1 MSTVENPDE
10 SLIAVTALDC
20 RFPGAPDTEAFW
32 DLLVSERHGL
42 TRHTLDELTQRGVP
56 PRLLQHP
63 AYVPVGGV
71 IDDQDRFDPE
81 PFGLTD
87 AEAALMDPQQRLFLE
102 ACWRALE
109 AAGHGNGTGAGAVG
123 VFAGAA
129 HSDYL
134 MRNLAHR
141 YTSAA
146 SDPVG
151 SLQTAMATVGDYLPL
166 QVAHRLG
173 LTGPAIAVNTTCS
186 TSLVAV
192 HLAAQSLLAGECDTA
207 LAGGASLIVPQGL
220 GYLYVPDGIFSVDGR
235 VRTFS
240 AEGTGIV
247 HSQGVGVAVLRRLA
261 DARADG
267 DPVLAVLHGSAVNN
281 DGADKTGF
289 TAPSPRGQTRVIAEA
304 LAVAGVEAR
313 QISHVEA
320 HGTATRLGDVVEIG
334 ALRRVFGSTGPAWCA
349 LGSVKSNIGHA
360 NSAAGIAG
368 FAKTVLALHHGVLP
382 ASLDAEPLNPEL
394 HLDDSP
400 FTVARRTADWPGSR
414 YAGVS
419 SFGIGG
425 TNCHIVLGS
434 APAVSNPEPD
444 PRPQL
449 VVLSATSDAALA
461 ESVTDVADTVH
472 TTSVAPADLAYTLH
486 DGRPFR
492 RHRVAAVITGDRV
505 GDRAALRTAVRRAAG
520 TRVPKVVFLFPGGGA
535 QYPGMGRGLMADE
548 PEFADTVRECGA
560 LFDEP
565 GRPRLTELIAADRAD
580 PAALRLARDP
590 AYGLPA
596 LFTVSLATARVLIR
610 WGVRP
615 DVVVGHSL
623 GEYVAAVVAGALPV
637 ADAAALVRIR
647 SRGMSRAAGQG
658 AMLAVP
664 LPETEVATLLTDHP
678 DLDLAAVN
686 APASCVVSGTEEAV
700 AALESRLDADGVQP
714 TRLRLDAAAH
724 SRLVDPVL
732 PELRAAASGVDART
746 PLVPLT
752 TTLTGG
758 FLTSAP
764 DADHW
769 APHLRS
775 VVRFSDALTTAI
787 GDGPAV
793 VVQTGP
799 GGGLLQLARQHPAV
813 NLTATIATFP
823 EPDEPGDERAA
834 LLTAAG
840 ELWTWG
846 VDISAEALHR
856 PGRQRVVL
864 PGHPFERRPLWID
877 LPEPEAEPTAEA
889 PDEDEPFQVPVWL
902 RVPAPDD
909 AAGIT
914 GRWLVDGP
922 EGDPLV
928 EAVRVHLSAGGVRV
942 ADRAEVAADATIPCA
957 GVIVLDLAPDGDDPA
972 ARVTGA
978 VLRHAELAR
987 LTATWAHD
995 SCLLHV
1001 TRAAQQVESTDRPTP
1016 AAAAGT
1022 AVPRILAQEFP
1033 GLRWRAVDLPVAGA
1047 PDELA
1052 RRVAAEATD
1061 LASGDRTGAEV
1072 ALRGGHRWLR
1082 TVHPWR
1088 PRSDGSTGRTDA
1100 GIALLIGGLGDVG
1113 LTMAEHLAERGWR
1126 VVVTGRTGL
1135 VPDAAPGSPAA
1146 DRIEAVRRL
1155 TDRGLPVQVRA
1166 VDAGDPVA
1174 TGALLRDIV
1183 DRFGRLDLVVHG
1195 AGVVA
1200 STAVTPLR
1208 AVDPEAARGHA
1219 RAKVSAAVAL
1229 RRALVELP
1237 EAARPATVLL
1247 MSSATTLVG
1256 GLGLAPYAAANRY
1269 LDALAEQQGT
1279 EGGTVW
1285 LSVAWD
1291 GWRVGPAGTER
1302 AVASR
1307 HSIGRRDG
1315 MRALDRL
1322 LALAGR
1328 GRVPALVAVSPA
1340 ELRPRLSGGAVGTRQ
1355 HVTPARRNGQAE
1367 NSARGDAEAT
1377 LARVWSELLGFEVSD
1392 RDADFFA
1399 LGGHSLLATRMLAR
1413 LRDEHDVHL
1422 RLQDLLARPT
1432 VASLAALLPTIDGSD
1447 PLLPTAEADGSD
1459 PLPPPADESNPT
1471 GDAGPSAGTA
1481 SPAGPE
1487 FAAAGPNGD
1496 GPREFPLTRVQHAYW
1511 VGGSGGYRLGDVPC
1525 SFHLEHDCPGLD
1537 VARYEDAWN
1546 AVIARHPM
1554 LRAIITPEGRNR
1566 ILDRVPR
1573 YRIRVRDLS
1582 ALDEPVRLEKLS
1594 RIRAEM
1600 VGREPR
1606 PGRWP
1611 LVDIRAAR
1619 LPGGIVRLFVN
1630 VDVLVCDTASFLLW
1644 DRELRAL
1651 YEDPQVELPRVG
1663 TTFAACVAAL
1673 ERRAHSPERDRAAR
1687 YWRDRLD
1694 HLPGPPALPV
1704 RPAQPG
1710 IRPRF
1715 ARRTARLEPAQWQAF
1730 RAEAAR
1736 RGLTP
1741 TAVLLVAYGD
1751 ALAAW
1756 SGQGRFAITLTLFD
1770 RPPVHPDVNL
1780 VVGDFTSLLLH
1791 EVDRSRPGTFAG
1803 DAGEAQ
1809 RTLFRD
1815 LDHREFSALEVLAEK
1830 SARSGATESV
1840 PVVFTSALGLTDP
1853 LGGEH
1858 DLDWMGKPVYG
1869 ISSTPQTWLDH
1880 QVIEQQGALLLQWDV
1895 LENVLPANEADQA
1908 FYGYVDRVRRLA
1920 DEADEWDSPRS
1931 AEPTAAERS
1940 APTGPPHGETTG
1952 TGETAL
1958 LLRAGAAEP
1967 PLFLIHPSGGDVLC
1981 YSELVGLLS
1990 DDRPVVGLTDPALT
2004 GGVEPADIPA
2014 LAKHY
2019 LDAARQ
2025 YQPHGP
2031 YLLGGWSMG
2040 GTLAHEMACLLE
2052 RRGERTALLFMID
2065 SNTPDRIRTLR
2076 GQGAPQ
2082 AIAAVRYLHS
2092 LAAFLDLDLGFGPA
2106 EEAELLGR
2114 ADDEIR
2120 RAVTQRLRD
2129 AGLLSRR
2136 DTADDRLR
2144 VFERHLRI
2152 LGEHQ
2157 AGHLSDPVTRL
2168 LLVRAALP
2176 SPRNSGVGM
2185 GVDDAP
2191 DLSGLGWDGH
2201 VRGPIREV
2209 LVEGHH
2215 YSLLTGGAAKTIAE
2229 HLNETL
2235 AALPHPLRQPSD
2247 LT

>member
-382 ASLDAEPLNPEL
+382 ASLDAEPFNPEL

-565 GRPRLTELIAADRAD
+565 GRPWLTELIEADRAD

-724 SRLVDPVL
+724 SRLVEPVL

-877 LPEPEAEPTAEA
+877 PPEPEAEPTAEA

-1022 AVPRILAQEFP
+1022 AVPRILTQEFP

-1447 PLLPTAEADGSD
+1447 PLLSTAEADGSD

-1582 ALDEPVRLEKLS
+1582 ALDEPVRLERLS

-1741 TAVLLVAYGD
+1741 TAVLLAAYGD

-1908 FYGYVDRVRRLA
+1908 FSGYVDRVRRLA

-2136 DTADDRLR
+2136 DTADIRLR

>member
-1 MSTVENPDE
+1 MNTVESPDS

-32 DLLVSERHGL
+32 DLLLSERHGL
-42 TRHTLDELTQRGVP
+42 TRHTLDELTERGVP
-56 PRLLQHP
+56 PRLREHP

-87 AEAALMDPQQRLFLE
+87 TEAALMDPQQRLFLE

-109 AAGHGNGTGAGAVG
+109 AAGHGNGIGAGAVG

-220 GYLYVPDGIFSVDGR
+220 GYLYVPDGIFSIDGL
-235 VRTFS
+235 VRAFS
-240 AEGTGIV
+240 ADGTGIV

-289 TAPSPRGQTRVIAEA
+289 TAPSPRGQARVITEA

-313 QISHVEA
+313 QISYVEA
-320 HGTATRLGDVVEIG
+320 HGTATRLGDVVEIS
-334 ALRRVFGSTGPAWCA
+334 ALRRVFGSAGPAWCA

-382 ASLDAEPLNPEL
+382 ATLDAEPLNPEL

-400 FTVARRTADWPGSR
+400 FTVARRTADWPGTR

-434 APAVSNPEPD
+434 APAVSTPEPD

-449 VVLSATSDAALA
+449 VLLSATSDAALA

-472 TTSVAPADLAYTLH
+472 TTTVAPADLAYTLH
-486 DGRPFR
+486 SGRPIR
-492 RHRVAAVITGDRV
+492 RHRVAAVVTGDRV
-505 GDRAALRTAVRRAAG
+505 GDSVALRTAVRRAAG
-520 TRVPKVVFLFPGGGA
+520 ASMPKVVFVFPGAGT

-565 GRPRLTELIAADRAD
+565 GRPRLTELIEADRAD

-610 WGVRP
+610 WGIRP

-623 GEYVAAVVAGALPV
+623 GEYVAAVVAGALSV
-637 ADAAALVRIR
+637 ADAAALVRVR
-647 SRGMSRAAGQG
+647 SRGMSRTAGQG
-658 AMLAVP
+658 AMLVVA
-664 LPETEVATLLTDHP
+664 LSETEVVTLLTDHP
-678 DLDLAAVN
+678 DVDLAAVN
-686 APASCVVSGTEEAV
+686 APTSCLVSGAEEAV
-700 AALESRLDADGVQP
+700 AVLEARLVAKGVQT
-714 TRLRLDAAAH
+714 TRLRLDAGAH

-732 PELRAAASGVDART
+732 PELRAAASDVDART
-746 PLVPLT
+746 PLVPLAS
-752 TTLTGG
+752 TLTGG

-764 DADHW
+764 AAGHW

-799 GGGLLQLARQHPAV
+799 GSGLLQLARQHPAV
-813 NLTATIATFP
+813 QLAATIATFP
-823 EPDEPGDERAA
+823 EPDEPGDERAT
-834 LLTAAG
+834 LLAAAG
-840 ELWTWG
+840 DLWTWG
-846 VDISAEALHR
+846 VGISAEALHR
-856 PGRQRVVL
+856 SGRRRVML
-864 PGHPFERRPLWID
+864 PGHPFDRRRLWID
-877 LPEPEAEPTAEA
+877 PPEPEAVPTADA
-889 PDEDEPFQVPVWL
+889 PDENEPFQVPVWL
-902 RVPAPDD
+902 RVPMPDD
-909 AAGIT
+909 SAAIT
-914 GRWLVDGP
+914 GRWLLDGP

-928 EAVRVHLSAGGVRV
+928 EAIRMYLGAAGAQVI
-942 ADRAEVAADATIPCA
+942 DRAEVAADATIPCA
-957 GVIVLDLAPDGDDPA
+957 GVVVLDLAPDGDEPA

-1001 TRAAQQVESTDRPTP
+1001 TRAAQQVESSDRPNP
-1016 AAAAGT
+1016 ASAAGT
-1022 AVPRILAQEFP
+1022 AVPRVLAQEFP
-1033 GLRWRAVDLPVAGA
+1033 GLRWRTVDLPVVGP

-1052 RRVAAEATD
+1052 CRVAEEAVD
-1061 LASGDRTGAEV
+1061 LVTGDLTGAEV
-1072 ALRGGHRWLR
+1072 ALRGRHRWLR
-1082 TVHPWR
+1082 TVNPWR
-1088 PRSDGSTGRTDA
+1088 PRSEGPTDRMDA
-1100 GIALLIGGLGDVG
+1100 GTALLIGGLGDVG
-1113 LTMAEHLAERGWR
+1113 LTMAEHLAERGWQ

-1135 VPDAAPGSPAA
+1135 PLNAAPDSPAA
-1146 DRIEAVRRL
+1146 ARLEAVRRL
-1155 TDRGLPVQVRA
+1155 TDRGLPVEVRA
-1166 VDAGDPVA
+1166 VDAGDPEA

-1183 DRFGRLDLVVHG
+1183 DRFGRVDLVVHG

-1200 STAVTPLR
+1200 STAVSPLR

-1229 RRALVELP
+1229 RRTLVELP
-1237 EAARPATVLL
+1237 EEARPHTVML

-1269 LDALAEQQGT
+1269 LDALAEHQGT
-1279 EGGTVW
+1279 AGGTVW

-1291 GWRVGPAGTER
+1291 GWRVGPGGTER

-1322 LALAGR
+1322 LALTSR
-1328 GRVPALVAVSPA
+1328 GRAPALVAVSPA
-1340 ELRPRLSGGAVGTRQ
+1340 ELRPRLSGEAVD
-1355 HVTPARRNGQAE
+1355 ARRQVASGMRNGVAE
-1367 NSARGDAEAT
+1367 NGARGDAEAA
-1377 LARVWSELLGFEVSD
+1377 LAKVWSELLGFDVSD

-1413 LRDEHDVHL
+1413 LRDEHGVQL

-1432 VASLAALLPTIDGSD
+1432 VASLAALLPT
-1447 PLLPTAEADGSD
+1447 
-1459 PLPPPADESNPT
+1459 ADESDPT
-1471 GDAGPSAGTA
+1471 GDTGPSAGTA

-1487 FAAAGPNGD
+1487 FAEAGPNGD

-1582 ALDEPVRLEKLS
+1582 ALDEPVRLEKLA

-1651 YEDPQVELPRVG
+1651 YEDPHVELPRVG

-1673 ERRAHSPERDRAAR
+1673 ERRAHSPERERAAR
-1687 YWRDRLD
+1687 YWRDRLER
-1694 HLPGPPALPV
+1694 LPGAPALPV

-1715 ARRTARLEPAQWQAF
+1715 VRRTARLEPAQWQAL

-1736 RGLTP
+1736 RSLTP
-1741 TAVLLVAYGD
+1741 TAVLLAAYGD
-1751 ALAAW
+1751 ALAVW
-1756 SGQGRFAITLTLFD
+1756 SRQGRFAITLTLFD

-1780 VVGDFTSLLLH
+1780 VVGDFTSLLMH
-1791 EVDRSRPGTFAG
+1791 EVDRSRPGTFAD

-1815 LDHREFSALEVLAEK
+1815 LDHREFSALEALAEK
-1830 SARSGATESV
+1830 SARSGVTESV

-1880 QVIEQQGALLLQWDV
+1880 QVIEQHGALLLQWDV
-1895 LENVLPANEADQA
+1895 LENVLPADEADEA
-1908 FYGYVDRVRRLA
+1908 FSGYVDRVRRLA
-1920 DEADEWDSPRS
+1920 GEAEEWDAPRPAGPS
-1931 AEPTAAERS
+1931 AAGQS
-1940 APTGPPHGETTG
+1940 APTGPPPGEPASS
-1952 TGETAL
+1952 GETAL
-1958 LLRAGAAEP
+1958 LLRGGTAEP

-1981 YSELVGLLS
+1981 YGELVGLLT

-2014 LAKHY
+2014 LAGHY
-2019 LDAARQ
+2019 LDAVRQ

-2052 RRGERTALLFMID
+2052 RRGESTALLFMID
-2065 SNTPDRIRTLR
+2065 SNTPDRIRTLH

-2082 AIAAVRYLHS
+2082 NIAAVRYLHS
-2092 LAAFLDLDLGFGPA
+2092 LAAFLDLDLGFGPT
-2106 EEAELLGR
+2106 EEAELHGR
-2114 ADDEIR
+2114 TGDEIR

-2129 AGLLSRR
+2129 VGLLSQR
-2136 DTADDRLR
+2136 DTADLRLR
-2144 VFERHLRI
+2144 VFERHLRM

-2157 AGHLSDPVTRL
+2157 AGHLSDPATRL

-2191 DLSGLGWDGH
+2191 DLPGLGWDGH
-2201 VRGPIREV
+2201 VHGPIREV
-2209 LVEGHH
+2209 AVEGHH
-2215 YSLLTGGAAKTIAE
+2215 YSLLTGGAVTTIAK

-2235 AALPHPLRQPSD
+2235 AALPHPLRQTTDYS
-2247 LT
+2247 

>member
-1 MSTVENPDE
+1 MSATDNSAE

-20 RFPGAPDTEAFW
+20 RFPCAPDTAAFW
-32 DLLVSERHGL
+32 ELLVSERHGL
-42 TRHTLDELTQRGVP
+42 TRHTLGELAERGVP
-56 PRLLQHP
+56 LRLREHS

-71 IDDQDRFDPE
+71 IDGQDLFDPE

-87 AEAALMDPQQRLFLE
+87 TEAALMDPQQRLFLE

-109 AAGHGNGTGAGAVG
+109 AAGHGNGIGAGAVG

-141 YTSAA
+141 YNSAA
-146 SDPVG
+146 SDPIG

-173 LTGPAIAVNTTCS
+173 LTGPAIAVNSTCS

-240 AEGTGIV
+240 ADGTGIV
-247 HSQGVGVAVLRRLA
+247 HSQGVGVAVLRRLT
-261 DARADG
+261 DALADG

-289 TAPSPRGQTRVIAEA
+289 TAPSPRGQARVIAEA
-304 LAVAGVEAR
+304 LAVAGVDAR
-313 QISHVEA
+313 QISYVEA

-334 ALRRVFGSTGPAWCA
+334 ALRRVFGDEGPAWCA
-349 LGSVKSNIGHA
+349 VGSVKSNIGHA

-382 ASLDAEPLNPEL
+382 ASLDAEPLNPQL
-394 HLDDSP
+394 HLDGSP
-400 FTVARRTADWPGSR
+400 FTVARRTTDWPGPR

-425 TNCHIVLGS
+425 TNCHMVLGS
-434 APAVSNPEPD
+434 APAGSASEPD

-449 VVLSATSDAALA
+449 TLLSANSDAALA
-461 ESVTDVADTVH
+461 VTVTA
-472 TTSVAPADLAYTLH
+472 TTDALDAAAATPADVAYTLH
-486 DGRPFR
+486 QG
-492 RHRVAAVITGDRV
+492 RVARPY
-505 GDRAALRTAVRRAAG
+505 RAAAVLTGNGVTDRTALATAARRAVG
-520 TRVPKVVFLFPGGGA
+520 TVAPRIVLVFPGGGA
-535 QYPGMGRGLMADE
+535 QYPGMGRELMADE
-548 PEFADTVRECGA
+548 PEFGHTVRECAA
-560 LFDEP
+560 LFDES
-565 GRPRLTELIAADRAD
+565 GQPRLVDLIRADRD
-580 PAALRLARDP
+580 DQVALRLVRDP

-596 LFTVSLATARVLIR
+596 LFTVSLATARVLAR

-623 GEYVAAVVAGALPV
+623 GEYVAAVVAGALSL
-637 ADAAALVRIR
+637 ADAAALVRVR
-647 SRGMSRAAGQG
+647 SRGMSRTAGQG

-664 LPETEVATLLTDHP
+664 LPEPDVAALLADHP
-678 DLDLAAVN
+678 ELDLAAVN
-686 APASCVVSGTEEAV
+686 APGSCVVSGPEPAV
-700 AALESRLDADGVQP
+700 AALEARLAADGPAP

-732 PELRAAASGVDART
+732 PELRAAASAVDART
-746 PLVPLT
+746 PVVPLA

-758 FLTSAP
+758 FLVDP
-764 DADHW
+764 PGADHW
-769 APHLRS
+769 VPHLRS
-775 VVRFSDALTTAI
+775 VVRFSDTLTTAI

-793 VVQTGP
+793 VVQVGP
-799 GGGLLQLARQHPAV
+799 GGGLLQLARQQQTT
-813 NLTATIATFP
+813 NLVATVATFP
-823 EPDEPGDERAA
+823 EPDEPGGERAA

-840 ELWTWG
+840 ELWTRG
-846 VDISAEALHR
+846 VEITAEALHR
-856 PGRQRVVL
+856 PGRRRVAL
-864 PGHPFERRPLWID
+864 PGHPFNRRRLWID
-877 LPEPEAEPTAEA
+877 PPEPEAGPVADT
-889 PDEDEPFQVPVWL
+889 PDEDEPFQLPVWQ
-902 RVPAPDD
+902 RTPVPDGPSVVA
-909 AAGIT
+909 

-922 EGDPLV
+922 EDNPLIG
-928 EAVRVHLSAGGVRV
+928 AVRAHLSALG
-942 ADRAEVAADATIPCA
+942 AQTMDRAEVSADPTVPCA
-957 GVIVLDLAPDGDDPA
+957 GVVVLDLAPDGDDPA
-972 ARVTGA
+972 DRVTEG

-987 LTATWAHD
+987 LTAAWAHET
-995 SCLLHV
+995 CLLHV
-1001 TRAAQQVESTDRPTP
+1001 TGSAQHVESTDQPSP
-1016 AAAAGT
+1016 AGAAGT

-1033 GLRWRAVDLPVAGA
+1033 GLRWRNIDLPAAGSPA
-1047 PDELA
+1047 ELA
-1052 RRVAAEATD
+1052 RRVGEEAAD
-1061 LASGDRTGAEV
+1061 LMAGGRTGMEV
-1072 ALRGGHRWLR
+1072 ALRGDHRWLR
-1082 TVHPWR
+1082 TLTPWR
-1088 PRSDGSTGRTDA
+1088 PQTREPRVGTKA
-1100 GIALLIGGLGDVG
+1100 GTAVLVGGLGDVG

-1135 VPDAAPGSPAA
+1135 APDPVPGSPAA
-1146 DRIEAVRRL
+1146 DRIAAVRRL
-1155 TDRGLPVQVRA
+1155 TERGLPVEVRA
-1166 VDAGDPVA
+1166 VDAGDPAA
-1174 TGALLRDIV
+1174 TAALLWDVV
-1183 DRFGRLDLVVHG
+1183 DRFGGVDLVVHG

-1200 STAVTPLR
+1200 STAVVPLR
-1208 AVDPEAARGHA
+1208 AVDPEVARDHA

-1229 RRALVELP
+1229 RRALAELP
-1237 EAARPATVLL
+1237 EHTRPATVLL

-1269 LDALAEQQGT
+1269 LDALAERTGT
-1279 EGGTVW
+1279 DGRTVW
-1285 LSVAWD
+1285 VSAAWD
-1291 GWRVGPAGTER
+1291 GWRVGPGGTDR

-1315 MRALDRL
+1315 MRSLDRL
-1322 LALAGR
+1322 LALAGH
-1328 GRVPALVAVSPA
+1328 GRAPALVAVSPA
-1340 ELRPRLSGGAVGTRQ
+1340 DLRPRLAGGQTDVQRTTAAVGQ
-1355 HVTPARRNGQAE
+1355 DGPADG
-1367 NSARGDAEAT
+1367 SAPRDDAEAT
-1377 LARVWSELLGFEVSD
+1377 LAKVWSELLGFEVSD

-1413 LRDEHDVHL
+1413 LRDEHGVQL
-1422 RLQDLLARPT
+1422 RLQDLLSRPT
-1432 VASLAALLPTIDGSD
+1432 VASLAALVAAANRPSPTPAAGFSAQTDVDAVGTDSD
-1447 PLLPTAEADGSD
+1447 
-1459 PLPPPADESNPT
+1459 
-1471 GDAGPSAGTA
+1471 
-1481 SPAGPE
+1481 
-1487 FAAAGPNGD
+1487 AAGPDPD

-1537 VARYEDAWN
+1537 TARYEQAWN

-1582 ALDEPVRLEKLS
+1582 ALDEPARLEKLT
-1594 RIRAEM
+1594 RTREEM

-1644 DRELRAL
+1644 DREVRAL
-1651 YEDPQVELPRVG
+1651 YEDPDAPLPRVG

-1673 ERRAHSPERDRAAR
+1673 EQRAQGPERDRAAA

-1694 HLPGPPALPV
+1694 RLPGAPGLPV
-1704 RPAQPG
+1704 RPAEPG
-1710 IRPRF
+1710 TRPRF
-1715 ARRTARLEPAQWQAF
+1715 GRRTARLDPPQWQAL
-1730 RAEAAR
+1730 RAETAR

-1741 TAVLLVAYGD
+1741 TAVLLAAYAD

-1770 RPPVHPDVNL
+1770 RPQVHPDVNL

-1803 DAGEAQ
+1803 DAADAQ

-1815 LDHREFSALEVLAEK
+1815 LDHREFSALELLAEK
-1830 SARSGATESV
+1830 SARTGRTESV

-1858 DLDWMGKPVYG
+1858 DLDWMGAPVYG
-1869 ISSTPQTWLDH
+1869 VSSTPQTWLDH
-1880 QVIEQQGALLLQWDV
+1880 QVIEQHGALLLQWDV
-1895 LENVLPANEADQA
+1895 LENVLPADEADQA
-1908 FYGYVDRVRRLA
+1908 FAAYVERVRRLA
-1920 DEADEWDSPRS
+1920 SDVEAWEAPRQ
-1931 AEPTAAERS
+1931 ARTVPTPQVDAR
-1940 APTGPPHGETTG
+1940 TGQ
-1952 TGETAL
+1952 GETAL
-1958 LLRAGAAEP
+1958 LLRAGTAKA

-1981 YSELVGLLS
+1981 YGELARLLT
-1990 DDRPVVGLTDPALT
+1990 DDRPIVGLTDPALT
-2004 GGVEPADIPA
+2004 GGVGPTDIPA
-2014 LAKHY
+2014 LVDHY
-2019 LDAARQ
+2019 LDTVRA

-2040 GTLAHEMACLLE
+2040 GTLAHEMACVLE
-2052 RRGERTALLFMID
+2052 RRGERTDLLFMID
-2065 SNTPDRIRTLR
+2065 SNTPDRIRPLH
-2076 GQGAPQ
+2076 GQGAPE
-2082 AIAAVRYLHS
+2082 AVAALRYLHS
-2092 LAAFLDLDLGFGPA
+2092 LEAFLDLDLVGGA
-2106 EEAELLGR
+2106 RDGAGLLTGTS
-2114 ADDEIR
+2114 DEIR
-2120 RAVTQRLRD
+2120 NAVTERLRHV
-2129 AGLLSRR
+2129 GLLNRR
-2136 DTADDRLR
+2136 DTADLRLR
-2144 VFERHLRI
+2144 VFERHLRA
-2152 LGEHQ
+2152 LGEHH
-2157 AGHLSDPVTRL
+2157 AGHLHDPATRL

-2191 DLSGLGWDGH
+2191 DLPGLGWPGH
-2201 VRGPIREV
+2201 VRGPLDEV
-2209 LVEGHH
+2209 VVEGHH
-2215 YSLLTGGAAKTIAE
+2215 YSLLTGDAAKTIAG
-2229 HLNETL
+2229 LLDQTL
-2235 AALPHPLRQPSD
+2235 AALPSPLQ
-2247 LT
+2247 